1 MSTTSRDYGTGAPA
15 EVEVHVGGSSTP
27 SHVSWGAIIA
37 GAVVAVAVGAM
48 LNLLGLATASS
59 LVETVSRETPTAQS
73 MAVGSGIWLAV
84 TTALGI
90 LIGALVAARLAG
102 SWDTMDAALHGL
114 AVWAVSMI
122 LAMTLVGSA
131 VSGGLAAG
139 ARGLGNL
146 AGGAVSAAGAGASAL
161 DPEQAL
167 ERLTGRLFGQAD
179 AAQTPREQAVAEATE
194 IFARRLRDGSWSG
207 QDRQRLEALVANVAG
222 IPQQEAAQR
231 IQQAEAAVQ
240 SAISQAEATARQA
253 ADAAAKST
261 AVAAFWAF
269 AAMLLGIGAAV
280 LGARMGMG
288 TTHTPPP
295 YSERSLPR

>member
-1 MSTTSRDYGTGAPA
+1 MSTTTGEYGTRAPA
-15 EVEVHVGGSSTP
+15 EVEVHLDASSTP

-90 LIGALVAARLAG
+90 FIGALVAARLAG
-102 SWDTMDAALHGL
+102 TWDTMDAALHGL
-114 AVWAVSMI
+114 AVWAVSMLI
-122 LAMTLVGSA
+122 AMTLVGSA
-131 VSGGLAAG
+131 VSGGVAAG
-139 ARGLGNL
+139 ARGLGDI
-146 AGGAVSAAGAGASAL
+146 AGGAVQAAGAGASAI
-161 DPEQAL
+161 DPEQML
-167 ERLTGRLFGQAD
+167 ERLSGRLFGQAD

-207 QDRQRLEALVANVAG
+207 QDRQRLETLVANVAG
-222 IPQQEAAQR
+222 VPQQEAAQR
-231 IQQAEAAVQ
+231 IQQTEAAIQ
-240 SAISQAEATARQA
+240 SGIRQAEETARQA
-253 ADAAAKST
+253 ADAAAKSA

-288 TTHTPPP
+288 TTHTA
-295 YSERSLPR
+295 PRHMGRTMSR

>member
-288 TTHTPPP
+288 TTHTPRP

>member
-1 MSTTSRDYGTGAPA
+1 MSTTSGDYGARAPA
-15 EVEVHVGGSSTP
+15 EVEVHVDASATP

-37 GAVVAVAVGAM
+37 GAVVAVAIGAM

-90 LIGALVAARLAG
+90 FIGSLVAARLAG
-102 SWDTMDAALHGL
+102 TWDTMDAALHGL
-114 AVWAVSMI
+114 AVWAVSML

-131 VSGGLAAG
+131 LSGGLAAG
-139 ARGLGNL
+139 VRGLGDV

-167 ERLTGRLFGQAD
+167 ERLSGRLFGQAD
-179 AAQTPREQAVAEATE
+179 ATQTPREQAVAEATE
-194 IFARRLRDGSWSG
+194 IFARRLRDGNWAG

-222 IPQQEAAQR
+222 VPPQEAAQR
-231 IQQAEAAVQ
+231 IQQAEEAVQ
-240 SAISQAEATARQA
+240 SALRRAEETAREA

-288 TTHTPPP
+288 TTHTVPR
-295 YSERSLPR
+295 YSERSITR